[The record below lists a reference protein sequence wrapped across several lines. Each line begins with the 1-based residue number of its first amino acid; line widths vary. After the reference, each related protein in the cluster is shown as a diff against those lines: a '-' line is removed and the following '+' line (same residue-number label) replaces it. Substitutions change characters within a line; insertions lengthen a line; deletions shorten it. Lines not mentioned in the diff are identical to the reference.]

1 MLCFLYEYGVSPNR
15 FLKSAMK
22 CEQSENPE
30 LIQASVTDEPFTSIL
45 VAFESLTDSRY
56 SRGEECIYFL
66 NHLVSVA
73 ELIKCVVSIS
83 LTFLIEAKFLFT
95 SSIIR

>member
-15 FLKSAMK
+15 FLNSAMK

-56 SRGEECIYFL
+56 SRGVEWIYFL

-73 ELIKCVVSIS
+73 ELTKCVVSKS
-83 LTFLIEAKFLFT
+83 
-95 SSIIR
+95 